1 MHCLPENWQPGSFE
15 FTAALPLPCSTP
27 PKGVTITKG
36 QIKPPRSQDQTSCH
50 THWFW
55 PGKIV
60 APDAKKAVKM
70 QPRPLEEEVGVR
82 NLKSDLEFR
91 QTSES
96 DQPSVVWNMR
106 KRVWLLPDDVTSLLI
121 SVSHI

>member
-1 MHCLPENWQPGSFE
+1 
-15 FTAALPLPCSTP
+15 
-27 PKGVTITKG
+27 
-36 QIKPPRSQDQTSCH
+36 
-50 THWFW
+50 
-55 PGKIV
+55 
-60 APDAKKAVKM
+60 M